1 MIGGKRQTWYLGSFA
16 ANVISN
22 FYVTQLDPYTNTT
35 TQFDSAVV
43 YSPTVDSQGLVYI
56 AGTGTPTGTVIPN
69 FTYGGAVLKV
79 NALGYYSS
87 GIVSNLLINT
97 DGNAI
102 TTFNS
107 ISSTPADVIYAG
119 GTGNLVTGG
128 LSTPTENLSEVTR
141 LSTSLGQ
148 NWQRSLSNV
157 ESISV
162 AGLRTN
168 YVAWRGYFNKSG
180 STTGIAY
187 GSFDFSGST
196 VFSKTITANSNDSS
210 ATAWDVDAD
219 GNYVLAGLFN
229 GSLPF
234 LCKTDS
240 SGTLLWQYYI
250 TGGYTAGTD
259 SITELATDASLNIYI
274 VFNDGVVQKYNSSGT
289 LQWTRYID
297 VTYDAGVFTEAK
309 LTTTGIA
316 CDSTGNVY
324 INGQAYYGTIAS
336 PPGFNQ
342 CGYVVK
348 LDSAGAL
355 IFSNGLDFNPDYSLT
370 QPISMI
376 MSESQFYGNAM
387 MFAVSVQKRF
397 APSSPSTY
405 GTAEYIMSLPI
416 NGTLTNTYTFG
427 SNTVTYAAWSNITSV
442 SNSSYQT
449 TTSANLNNSS
459 YTGTIGS
466 PANQTFSNL
475 TPISDTIFLGNV
487 MPAPPVPIAIE
498 YLAVAGGGGT
508 PARIGGGGG
517 GGGVLTGTYA
527 SVAASTV
534 ITVTVGAGGL
544 GRYGS
549 ADPQAGTV
557 GGNTTIVG
565 SGLTTVTAIG
575 GGAGGQVNGLTYIYP
590 DTGGSGGG
598 GSTAE
603 NGMSGA
609 GAAGTAGQGN
619 AGGTGYAAPVYGGG
633 GGGGAGAVGGNSPTS
648 GTAAATGGDGVASSI
663 TGSSVYYGGGGGSSI
678 YAGGSGTGGAG
689 GLGGGGA
696 GGNTFGSG
704 TNGTA
709 NTGGGG
715 GATGGGDFTPGAK
728 GGDGGSGVGIL
739 RLLTS
744 QYTGT
749 VTGSPTVTTSGS
761 YTVITFTGTGTYTA

>member
-1 MIGGKRQTWYLGSFA
+1 MIGGQRQTWYLGSIA
-16 ANVISN
+16 ANVVSN

-43 YSPTVDSQGLVYI
+43 YSPTVDSQGLVYV
-56 AGTGTPTGTVIPN
+56 AGSGTPTGTYIPT

-79 NALGYYSS
+79 NAQGYYST

-102 TTFNS
+102 TTLRS
-107 ISSTPADVIYAG
+107 ISATPADVIYAG

-128 LSTPTENLSEVTR
+128 TPSPTDNRSEVTR
-141 LSTSLGQ
+141 LSTTLGQ

-168 YVAWRGYFNKSG
+168 NVAWNGYFNKSG
-180 STTGIAY
+180 STKGIAY
-187 GSFDFSGST
+187 GSFDYSGST
-196 VFSKTITANSNDSS
+196 VLSNTITANSNDSFAS
-210 ATAWDVDAD
+210 AWDVDSS
-219 GNYVLAGLFN
+219 GNYVMAGLFN
-229 GSLPF
+229 GVLPF

-250 TGGYTAGTD
+250 TGGYTATSD
-259 SITELATDASLNIYI
+259 AINELATDASNNIYV

-297 VTYDAGVFTEAK
+297 VAFDAGVFTEAK
-309 LTTTGIA
+309 LNTGGVA

-324 INGQAYYGTIAS
+324 INGTAYYGTIAS
-336 PPGFNQ
+336 PPGFNE

-348 LDSAGAL
+348 LDSSGNL
-355 IFSNGLDFNPDYSLT
+355 IFSNGLDFHPDYSLA
-370 QPISMI
+370 QPISMV

-387 MFAVSVQKRF
+387 IFAVSIQKRF
-397 APSSPSTY
+397 APSSSSIY
-405 GTAEYIMSLPI
+405 GDAVYTMSLPI

-466 PANQTFSNL
+466 PANQTWSNL
-475 TPISDTIFLGNV
+475 TPISETIFLGNV
-487 MPAPPVPIAIE
+487 MPEPTPPPASIDIE
-498 YLAVAGGGGT
+498 YLAVAGGGGGGCG
-508 PARIGGGGG
+508 IGGGGG
-517 GGGVLTGTYA
+517 AGGMLTSTYTA
-527 SVAASTV
+527 VATGTV
-534 ITVTVGAGGL
+534 ITVTVG
-544 GRYGS
+544 
-549 ADPQAGTV
+549 P
-557 GGNTTIVG
+557 
-565 SGLTTVTAIG
+565 
-575 GGAGGQVNGLTYIYP
+575 GGAGGAISGGFAQPGSNGANTVISGSGLSTVTTIGGGGGGAAGASGIP
-590 DTGGSGGG
+590 GAAGGSGGG
-598 GSTAE
+598 GSYY
-603 NGMSGA
+603 NVPA
-609 GAAGTAGQGN
+609 GGDQGGLGTSGQGN
-619 AGGTGYAAPVYGGG
+619 DGGDGNPWAG
-633 GGGGAGAVGGNSPTS
+633 GGGGAGAVGANN
-648 GTAAATGGDGVASSI
+648 TGSVSGDGGIGLQSSI
-663 TGSSVYYGGGGGSSI
+663 TGSATYYAGGGGGGGFSPASI
-678 YAGGSGTGGAG
+678 PPGAGGSGGGSAG
-689 GLGGGGA
+689 SYSDA
-696 GGNTFGSG
+696 AD
-704 TNGTA
+704 GTA

-715 GATGGGDFTPGAK
+715 GGGGVNGGLS

-749 VTGSPTVTTSGS
+749 TTGSPTVTTSGS
-761 YTVITFTGTGTYTA
+761 YTVITFTVDGTYTA

>member
-1 MIGGKRQTWYLGSFA
+1 MFGGQRQTWYLGSFA
-16 ANVISN
+16 ANVVSN

-43 YSPTVDSQGLVYI
+43 YSPAVDSLGNVYV

-97 DGNAI
+97 TGNAI

-107 ISSTPADVIYAG
+107 ISTTPADVIYAG

-128 LSTPTENLSEVTR
+128 GSTPTENLSEVTR
-141 LSTSLGQ
+141 LAPSLGQ

-168 YVAWRGYFNKSG
+168 NVAWRGYFNKSG

-196 VFSKTITANSNDSS
+196 VFSKTITANSNDSL

-229 GSLPF
+229 SALPF

-240 SGTLLWQYYI
+240 SGTLLWQKYI

-259 SITELATDASLNIYI
+259 YITELATDASLNIYI
-274 VFNDGVVQKYNSSGT
+274 VFFDGVVQKYNSSGT

-297 VTYDAGVFTEAK
+297 VAYDAGVFTEAK
-309 LTTTGIA
+309 LTTSGIA

-342 CGYVVK
+342 CGYIVK
-348 LDSAGAL
+348 LDSAGDL
-355 IFSNGLDFNPDYSLT
+355 IFSNGLDFHPDYSLT
-370 QPISMI
+370 QPIDMI

-387 MFAVSVQKRF
+387 MFAVSVTKRF
-397 APSSPSTY
+397 APASPSTY
-405 GTAEYIMSLPI
+405 GEAVYTMSLPI

-449 TTSANLNNSS
+449 TTTANLNNNS

-475 TPISDTIFLGNV
+475 FPTNETIFLGNV
-487 MPAPPVPIAIE
+487 MPDPPAPPASLDIE
-498 YLAVAGGGGT
+498 YLAIAGGGGGASGVGGGGGAGGLRT
-508 PARIGGGGG
+508 GTFTATASTVYTATVGGGGAGGPFAGFAQAGSNGTNSSIAGSGLTTITATGGGGGGASDIIPVGGAAGGSGGGGCYDTTNNANLGGAGTSGQGNDGGDGINLVSPYPTGGGGGAGAAGGDYSGSNSGSGGVGVQSSITGTATYYGGGGG
-517 GGGVLTGTYA
+517 GGGSAQGA
-527 SVAASTV
+527 VA
-534 ITVTVGAGGL
+534 
-544 GRYGS
+544 GS
-549 ADPQAGTV
+549 
-557 GGNTTIVG
+557 
-565 SGLTTVTAIG
+565 
-575 GGAGGQVNGLTYIYP
+575 
-590 DTGGSGGG
+590 GGSGGG
-598 GSTAE
+598 SAGSD
-603 NGMSGA
+603 GDA
-609 GAAGTAGQGN
+609 GDA
-619 AGGTGYAAPVYGGG
+619 
-633 GGGGAGAVGGNSPTS
+633 
-648 GTAAATGGDGVASSI
+648 
-663 TGSSVYYGGGGGSSI
+663 
-678 YAGGSGTGGAG
+678 
-689 GLGGGGA
+689 
-696 GGNTFGSG
+696 
-704 TNGTA
+704 TA

-715 GATGGGDFTPGAK
+715 GGGGNNGAFL
-728 GGDGGSGVGIL
+728 GGDGGSGVVIF
-739 RLLTS
+739 RILTS

-761 YTVITFTGTGTYTA
+761 YTVMKFTGTGTYTA